1 MPEETIQKRWKSKA
15 AWVTALSQIV
25 IVAALF
31 FAPEVT
37 DAIKIIGTAVIAV
50 AAGFGAFNNPT
61 NKTGF

>member
-1 MPEETIQKRWKSKA
+1 MNQNRWKSKA
-15 AWVTALSQIV
+15 AWITAITQIG

-37 DAIKIIGTAVIAV
+37 DAIKIIGMAVISI

-61 NKTGF
+61 AKDTF